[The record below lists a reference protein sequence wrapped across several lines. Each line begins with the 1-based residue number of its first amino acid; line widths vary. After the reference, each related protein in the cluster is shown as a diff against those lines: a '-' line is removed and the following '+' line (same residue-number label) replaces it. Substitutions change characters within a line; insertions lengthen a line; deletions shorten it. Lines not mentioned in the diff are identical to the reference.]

1 MRHNLNNLGG
11 VTAFAATT
19 LLLLDLHDLAGSTLW
34 EVFQLTLGIILQLD
48 QVSLIWFTRWLK
60 KVPAQ

>member
-34 EVFQLTLGIILQLD
+34 G
-48 QVSLIWFTRWLK
+48 
-60 KVPAQ
+60 VPVNTGDYSSAGSGLSDLVH